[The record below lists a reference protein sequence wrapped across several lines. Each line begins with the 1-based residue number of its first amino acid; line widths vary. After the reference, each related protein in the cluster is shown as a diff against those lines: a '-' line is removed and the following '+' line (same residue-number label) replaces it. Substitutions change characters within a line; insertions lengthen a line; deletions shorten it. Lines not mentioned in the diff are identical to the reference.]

1 MYEALSNST
10 VVLALDDGAF
20 PPCGAS
26 LRVASPSG
34 ITEVAR
40 SCSVHVWRMARR
52 ARVLVLTITHT
63 YIRTRVRTSPSR
75 DMRYVRAG
83 ARVKVRSTPAHCRFG
98 GVAVAE
104 ARLCLDSEGVWSHQP
119 WRGTWRSAPT
129 WRCAPHTSSTACTA
143 SDVSSR
149 PRRKWPVSPSSSSWP
164 APP

>member
-10 VVLALDDGAF
+10 MVLSLDDGAF
-20 PPCGAS
+20 PPCGFT
-26 LRVASPSG
+26 LGHNKKCPGMQCVAHG
-34 ITEVAR
+34 AARAIT
-40 SCSVHVWRMARR
+40 
-52 ARVLVLTITHT
+52 
-63 YIRTRVRTSPSR
+63 RTRT
-75 DMRYVRAG
+75 YVRHLAVTHGPAG

-98 GVAVAE
+98 GVAVAK
-104 ARLCLDSEGVWSHQP
+104 ARLCVDSEGVWSHQP

-149 PRRKWPVSPSSSSWP
+149 PRRKWPLSPSSSSWP